1 MQESKLPSLLRE
13 IPDPPKKL
21 YVRGELPSHDEY
33 KFLTVIGSRKFS
45 IYGKQVCE
53 HLIRGL
59 AGYPIVIVSGLAL
72 GMDTIAHR
80 AAIENNL
87 KTLAVP
93 GSGLDDKVIYPAT
106 NQPLARE
113 ILKHGG
119 CLVSEFEPDFKATR
133 WSFPQRN
140 RTMAGISHAVLVI
153 EAENISG
160 TRITARLAT
169 DYNRE
174 VFAIPGSIFSPVS
187 GGTNELIREGAT
199 PVTSAKDILDFFGF
213 TNENQPSQMALDGLS
228 DDETMIMN
236 ALSEPRSRSQLADTA
251 GISIIKLNVLL
262 SAMEIKGLIKERLG
276 KIYRVQ

>member
-187 GGTNELIREGAT
+187 GGTNSQISLTNLQLRRRLQLCVT
-199 PVTSAKDILDFFGF
+199 LLKPLPVS
-213 TNENQPSQMALDGLS
+213 
-228 DDETMIMN
+228 
-236 ALSEPRSRSQLADTA
+236 
-251 GISIIKLNVLL
+251 LL
-262 SAMEIKGLIKERLG
+262 LPL
-276 KIYRVQ
+276 